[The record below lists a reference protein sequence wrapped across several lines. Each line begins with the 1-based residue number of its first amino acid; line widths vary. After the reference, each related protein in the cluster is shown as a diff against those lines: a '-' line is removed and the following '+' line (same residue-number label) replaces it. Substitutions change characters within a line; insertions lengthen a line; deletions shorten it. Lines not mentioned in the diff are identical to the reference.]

1 MRIIK
6 YSLACE
12 VAQNATSTL
21 FSFTKQSNSVGAV
34 SPSLFLVLSS
44 SHVAFFPCLN
54 FLEAFLG
61 S

>member
-12 VAQNATSTL
+12 VVQNATSTL
-21 FSFTKQSNSVGAV
+21 FSFTKQSNTVAAV
-34 SPSLFLVLSS
+34 SPSLILSLSS
-44 SHVAFFPCLN
+44 SHSAFLPCLN
-54 FLEAFLG
+54 FLEAVLG